1 MILKEEKKNIEVEVI
16 NEEKTEDKKEEKK
29 ENVFSKFWN
38 KTKKVVNDSLLEM
51 KIESKFKGDN
61 DSFSIYGKGD
71 LVPLIVYGHLKD
83 GKVIAYGKIETEVN
97 NILVDNNEKAYYVNS
112 LIDSTVDITV
122 DGTTY
127 TRPATIIVLDSDV
140 QEVDVIKAGKKYYL
154 QKK

>member
-1 MILKEEKKNIEVEVI
+1 MDEKKNIEVEVV
-16 NEEKTEDKKEEKK
+16 NEEKTEEKKEEKK

-38 KTKKVVNDSLLEM
+38 KTKKAVNDSLLEV
-51 KIESKFKGDN
+51 KIESKFKNDN

-71 LVPLIVYGHLKD
+71 LVPLIVYGYLKE
-83 GKVIAYGKIETEVN
+83 GKVIAYGKVETDLN
-97 NILVDNNEKAYYVNS
+97 NILVDDNEKAYYVNS
-112 LIDSTVDITV
+112 LIDATVDITV

-140 QEVDVIKAGKKYYL
+140 QEVEVIKAGKKYYL

>member
-1 MILKEEKKNIEVEVI
+1 MDEKKTIEVEVV
-16 NEEKTEDKKEEKK
+16 NEEKTKEKKEEKK

-38 KTKKVVNDSLLEM
+38 KTKKVVNDSLLEV
-51 KIESKFKGDN
+51 KIESKFKDDN

-71 LVPLIVYGHLKD
+71 LVPLIVYGCLKD

-112 LIDSTVDITV
+112 LIDGTVDITV
-122 DGTTY
+122 DGTIY
-127 TRPATIIVLDSDV
+127 TRPATIIVLDNDV